1 MLDHLLLIKV
11 LAESFSLELE
21 IRTRTFFF
29 LFDKGQ
35 NHKFENTHQSVV
47 VLALLRALMSVFKF
61 LVFTLIKKEKKSSSD
76 SDLGKMILLRPRWS
90 SGFTRLGFS

>member
-21 IRTRTFFF
+21 IRTITFFF

-35 NHKFENTHQSVV
+35 NHKFEKHSSKRRRFGLTKGFDECFQIFGFDPHQKGKKNL
-47 VLALLRALMSVFKF
+47 VL
-61 LVFTLIKKEKKSSSD
+61 I
-76 SDLGKMILLRPRWS
+76 LGKMILLWS